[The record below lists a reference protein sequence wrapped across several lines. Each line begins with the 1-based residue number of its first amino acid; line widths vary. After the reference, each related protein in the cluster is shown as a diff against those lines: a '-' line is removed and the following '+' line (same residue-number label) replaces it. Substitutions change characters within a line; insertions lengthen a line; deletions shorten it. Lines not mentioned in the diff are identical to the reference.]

1 MKPVL
6 SLLGAAVL
14 MSLSTWVSAQNLAIV
29 NGKAV
34 PSTRAS
40 ALVQQ
45 LERSGRPV
53 DPSMMDQVKDE
64 VIMREIFMQEAIK
77 RGVAKSS
84 AYKEQMELARQSI
97 LIRELFT
104 EYQIKNPVTDAQ
116 IKTEYDKY
124 ISANAGQEY
133 RARHILVADEAKAKA
148 LIARIQGGARF
159 ETLAVKES
167 MDKGSGANGGDLDW
181 ATASTFVNEFS
192 DAMVKLTKGALT
204 GAPVKTQF
212 GWHIIRLDDVR
223 QVDLPAFEEVKDEL
237 GQQMMQQRL
246 SDFQNE
252 LRAKA
257 RIE

>member
-14 MSLSTWVSAQNLAIV
+14 LSVSTWASAQNLAIV
-29 NGKAV
+29 NGKPV
-34 PSTRAS
+34 PSSRAT
-40 ALVQQ
+40 ALIQQ

-53 DPSMMDQVKDE
+53 DESMLGQVKDE

-84 AYKEQMELARQSI
+84 NYKEQMELARQSI

-104 EYQIKNPVTDAQ
+104 DYQAKNPVTDAQ
-116 IKTEYDKY
+116 MKAEYDKY
-124 ISANAGQEY
+124 VAENVGQEY
-133 RARHILVADEAKAKA
+133 RARHILVEDEAKAKA
-148 LIARIQGGARF
+148 LIAAIKAGAKF
-159 ETLAVKES
+159 EAVATKES

-181 ATASTFVNEFS
+181 ASDATFVPEFS
-192 DAMVKLTKGALT
+192 DAMVKLTKGEMT
-204 GAPVKTQF
+204 SAPIQSQF

-223 QVDLPAFEEVKDEL
+223 QASLPSFEEVKDEL
-237 GQQMMQQRL
+237 GQQMQQQRL
-246 SDFQNE
+246 LDFQTE

-257 RIE
+257 KIQ